1 MTLKPDKRTGNFEY
15 FSTYVFTYFLLQI
28 WENKFLNA
36 EEVVWFFKVLLSI
49 SQLSQAC
56 SDRKKKSK
64 QI

>member
-49 SQLSQAC
+49 YDLIEESL
-56 SDRKKKSK
+56 
-64 QI
+64 